1 MGQLVFQ
8 ATLGGQVNLVGPNT
22 ASTFNLNVPAISSTI
37 ASLAAQTF
45 AGTQTFTLDAVVN
58 GLTVGK
64 GGGAV
69 SSNTAVGN
77 LALAATATGG
87 FNTGVGANALGG
99 LTSGTANTALGQAA
113 LYANDTGIQN
123 VGIGQVALFANTS
136 GGSNVAVGNGSL
148 QSNTTASNNT
158 AVGYQAGYANTTGD
172 YQSLLGLNAGA
183 GITTGVRNTC
193 LGSQAGNHTT
203 PITTGNYN
211 VIIGS
216 FTTPSA
222 SAGANQIVIGYDCQ
236 GIGDNYF
243 TFGKSGNRVYNQF
256 TSNASW
262 TQSSDERLK
271 TNIKDDVLGLEF
283 ICKLKPRTYTWK
295 PSNEIPKELTGHYNE
310 NNEKNTNVVMNG
322 FIAQEVKEALDF
334 VGSPTFNGWSIESD
348 GTQAVSREMFV
359 LPLVKA
365 IQELKAEFDAY
376 KATHP

>member
-1 MGQLVFQ
+1 M
-8 ATLGGQVNLVGPNT
+8 P
-22 ASTFNLNVPAISSTI
+22 ISTI
-37 ASLAAQTF
+37 GSNSLNQTSDL
-45 AGTQTFTLDAVVN
+45 TIN
-58 GLTVGK
+58 GQTVGK
-64 GGGAV
+64 GGGNVATNTAHGVSALNATTGSSSNNSAFGSAAGSALTSGSRNTALGFNALLLNTTGNENTAV
-69 SSNTAVGN
+69 GGNSLNKSTTSSGNTALGYVSLYENTTGASNTAVGGS
-77 LALAATATGG
+77 AL
-87 FNTGVGANALGG
+87 
-99 LTSGTANTALGQAA
+99 
-113 LYANDTGIQN
+113 QN
-123 VGIGQVALFANTS
+123 
-136 GGSNVAVGNGSL
+136 
-148 QSNTTASNNT
+148 NTTASNNT

-193 LGSQAGNHTT
+193 LGAQAGNHTT

-222 SAGANQIVIGYDCQ
+222 SAGENQIVIGYDCQ
-236 GIGDNYF
+236 GIGNNYF

-283 ICKLKPRTYTWK
+283 ICKLKPKTYTWK

-322 FIAQEVKEALDF
+322 FIAQEVKEALNI
-334 VGSPTFNGWSIESD
+334 VGNPTFSGWSIEPD

-359 LPLVKA
+359 LPLVNA
-365 IQELKAEFDAY
+365 IKELKAIVDAQAAEIAEL
-376 KATHP
+376 KAKVA

>member
-1 MGQLVFQ
+1 M
-8 ATLGGQVNLVGPNT
+8 P
-22 ASTFNLNVPAISSTI
+22 ISTI
-37 ASLAAQTF
+37 GSNSLNQTSDL
-45 AGTQTFTLDAVVN
+45 TIN
-58 GLTVGK
+58 GQTVGK
-64 GGGAV
+64 GGGNVAT
-69 SSNTAVGN
+69 NTAHGVS
-77 LALAATATGG
+77 ALA
-87 FNTGVGANALGG
+87 
-99 LTSGTANTALGQAA
+99 
-113 LYANDTGIQN
+113 
-123 VGIGQVALFANTS
+123 ANTS
-136 GGSNVAVGNGSL
+136 GSLNVAVGSSALLNNTSGAAIVAVGSQALKANTTGSDNTVVGRDAGLANTTGGSL
-148 QSNTTASNNT
+148 SALGQGALLSNTTGSNSVAIGSEALRGNTTASNNT

-193 LGSQAGNHTT
+193 LGAQAGNHTT

-256 TSNASW
+256 TANASW

-271 TNIKDDVLGLEF
+271 TNIKNDVLGLEF

-295 PSNEIPKELTGHYNE
+295 PSNEVPEELTGHYKE
-310 NNEKNTNVVMNG
+310 NNEKDTNVVMNG

-334 VGSPTFNGWSIESD
+334 VGSPTFSGWSIEPD

-365 IQELKAEFDAY
+365 IQELKTIVDAQAAEIAEL
-376 KATHP
+376 KAKVA